1 MASHTPGPW
10 FSEKSTADFW
20 YITLDPDAYGRPIGQ
35 TWSAHCGTGSE
46 EGNARL
52 MASAPNLLAALRLAR
67 SICHDAFKDTAMEWD
82 EESMGVIDAAIA
94 KAEGSQ

>member
-1 MASHTPGPW
+1 MAGHTPGPW
-10 FSEKSTADFW
+10 SFGHMGDGERYWIGPDHMHQPVATADR
-20 YITLDPDAYGRPIGQ
+20 DMPEA
-35 TWSAHCGTGSE
+35 
-46 EGNARL
+46 NARL
-52 MASAPNLLAALRLAR
+52 IAAAPDLLEALKLAR